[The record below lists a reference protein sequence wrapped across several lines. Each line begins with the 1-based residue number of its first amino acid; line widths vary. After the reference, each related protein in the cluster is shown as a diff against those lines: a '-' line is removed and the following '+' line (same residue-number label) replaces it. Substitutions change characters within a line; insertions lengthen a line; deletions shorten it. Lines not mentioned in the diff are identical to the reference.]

1 MSTYP
6 FAAIV
11 GQDDLKH
18 ALLLNAVDPAVGGV
32 LVRGQKGTA
41 KSTAVRAVAALLPD
55 IEVVAG
61 DAFQRG
67 PDEVD
72 DDQRVP
78 PLPADVEVVT
88 RPTPLVE
95 LPIGA
100 SEDRL
105 VGSLDLERALV
116 DGVRAFEPG
125 LLAAAHRGVLY
136 VDEVNLLT
144 DHLVDLLLDVAAM
157 GTNHVER
164 EGVSVRH
171 PSRFLLVGTMNPE
184 EGELRP
190 QLLDRFGLTVTVAAP
205 RDGRSRAE
213 VVRRRLAFDA
223 DPSTFVRRWEQEEAE
238 LASRVVTAQQRL
250 PDVELSDGM
259 LARIAHVCGRFEVD
273 GLRAD
278 LVIARAARANAA
290 WVGRDEVA
298 LDDVRVAAR
307 LALPHRRRRGPLEQ
321 PGLDEDELER
331 ALTEPLDPEDDPDD
345 PDDPGGT
352 DPDGGPEGGSDDGE
366 GPGQGRDGGPEP
378 GPDEGRSGRGSDGRP
393 DGGSGA
399 GSGGGPPQEPSR
411 AQGDPGP
418 EGGGSRGE
426 VSGEVDYTAEATDEP
441 PQEDDTEQ
449 PGTVH
454 RIGASGSPP
463 LLVVPGRGRGDRGRR
478 SASIGDHGAV
488 VAARPLRP
496 GEPARDLSPGATLR
510 AAAPRQHA
518 RGRDSRRLV
527 VRRDDLRSR
536 VRQGREGNLVV
547 FVVDAS
553 SSMGARRRMEAVKG
567 AIRSLLLDAY
577 QRRDRLALVTFR
589 GREGQVVL
597 PPTSSIDVADHRLAT
612 LPVGG
617 RTPLAAGLARAGELV
632 AANAAREAARRP
644 LLVVLTDGRAN
655 VGGPNPAEQ
664 AYAQAR
670 GLADQGVAAVVVD
683 TEDGFV
689 RLGLADR
696 LADHLAAPVLRLDDL
711 GAPALAQV
719 VRTAVGRAIA

>member
-1 MSTYP
+1 MTTYP

-11 GQDDLKH
+11 GQEDLKH
-18 ALLLNAVDPAVGGV
+18 ALVLNAVDPSVGGV

-55 IEVVAG
+55 LEMVAS
-61 DAFQRG
+61 DPFQRAPG
-67 PDEVD
+67 EVD
-72 DDQRVP
+72 DDPRVP
-78 PLPADVEVVT
+78 PLPTDGQVVA

-95 LPIGA
+95 LPVGA

-223 DPSTFVRRWEQEEAE
+223 DPAGFVGRWEDQEAE
-238 LASRVVTAQQRL
+238 LAARVVAARALLRVVGL
-250 PDVELSDGM
+250 PDEM
-259 LARIAHVCGRFEVD
+259 LARIAHVCARFEVD

-290 WVGRDEVA
+290 WEGREAVV

-321 PGLDEDELER
+321 PGLDDEELER
-331 ALTEPLDPEDDPDD
+331 ALTEPLDPDDDPEDGGDPDAGPDVDPRDDGSSPDGPPEDDHADDAPSEPDPSQRPSGSPSTEPEDRGDDRD
-345 PDDPGGT
+345 P
-352 DPDGGPEGGSDDGE
+352 E
-366 GPGQGRDGGPEP
+366 
-378 GPDEGRSGRGSDGRP
+378 
-393 DGGSGA
+393 
-399 GSGGGPPQEPSR
+399 GSGGDQRTSSGPD
-411 AQGDPGP
+411 ADADPGSRD
-418 EGGGSRGE
+418 EAGRETDDGSDLDDGTDAVEEPGRIVG
-426 VSGEVDYTAEATDEP
+426 VGTA
-441 PQEDDTEQ
+441 
-449 PGTVH
+449 
-454 RIGASGSPP
+454 GAPP
-463 LLVVPGRGRGDRGRR
+463 LLVVPGRGRGARGRR
-478 SASIGDHGAV
+478 SAAVGEHGAV
-488 VAARPLRP
+488 VAARPLRS
-496 GEPARDLSPGATLR
+496 GEPARDVALAATLR
-510 AAAPRQHA
+510 AAAPSQRA
-518 RGRDSRRLV
+518 RGRRGTKLV
-527 VRRDDLRSR
+527 VHRDDLRTR
-536 VRQGREGNLVV
+536 VRQGREGNLVI

-553 SSMGARRRMEAVKG
+553 ASMGARRRMEAVKG
-567 AIRSLLLDAY
+567 AIRALLLDAY

-589 GREGQVVL
+589 GREARVAL
-597 PPTSSIDVADHRLAT
+597 PPTSSIDVADQRLAQ

-617 RTPLAAGLARAGELV
+617 RTPLAAGLACAGDLL
-632 AANAAREAARRP
+632 ARSAARDALRRP

-655 VGGPNPAEQ
+655 VGGADPREA
-664 AYAQAR
+664 AHVQAR
-670 GLADQGVAAVVVD
+670 ELAGREVASVVVD

-689 RLGLADR
+689 RLGLADD
-696 LADHLAAPVLRLDDL
+696 LAESLGATVLRLDDL
-711 GAPALAQV
+711 GASALTHV
-719 VRTAVGRAIA
+719 VRTAVGART

>member
-1 MSTYP
+1 MTATTYP

-18 ALLLNAVDPAVGGV
+18 ALLLNAVDPSVGGV

-55 IEVVAG
+55 VEVIAG
-61 DAFQRG
+61 DPFHRAPG
-67 PDEVD
+67 EVD
-72 DDQRVP
+72 DDPRVP
-78 PLPADVEVVT
+78 PLPADAKVIT
-88 RPTPLVE
+88 RPTHLVE
-95 LPIGA
+95 LPVGA

-223 DPSTFVRRWEQEEAE
+223 DPTGFVEQWAPQQAD
-238 LASRVVTAQQRL
+238 LAAQVVAARDRL
-250 PDVELSDGM
+250 PKVELSDAM
-259 LARIAHVCGRFEVD
+259 LARIAHVCARFDVD

-290 WVGRDEVA
+290 WQGHDEVA
-298 LDDVRVAAR
+298 LEDVRVAAR

-321 PGLDEDELER
+321 PGIDDDELEQ
-331 ALTEPLDPEDDPDD
+331 ALTEPLDPDDDPDGHG
-345 PDDPGGT
+345 PG
-352 DPDGGPEGGSDDGE
+352 DAPDGGGSDDGPADD
-366 GPGQGRDGGPEP
+366 GPGADDEQRDGSAGD
-378 GPDEGRSGRGSDGRP
+378 GDDARSGPPSDAPSGGDDGDPGSDGGEAAGRSS
-393 DGGSGA
+393 DGPRSEDGTQDEGA
-399 GSGGGPPQEPSR
+399 DGQTQDADDGASEP
-411 AQGDPGP
+411 
-418 EGGGSRGE
+418 E
-426 VSGEVDYTAEATDEP
+426 
-441 PQEDDTEQ
+441 
-449 PGTVH
+449 TVH
-454 RIGASGSPP
+454 GVGAAGRPP

-478 SASIGDHGAV
+478 SAAVGDHGAV
-488 VAARPLRP
+488 VGARPLRP
-496 GEPARDLSPGATLR
+496 GEQIRDVALGATLR
-510 AAAPRQHA
+510 AAAPRQRT
-518 RGRDSRRLV
+518 RGRNGAGLIV
-527 VRRDDLRSR
+527 HRDDLRAR

-553 SSMGARRRMEAVKG
+553 ASMGARRRMEAVKG
-567 AIRSLLLDAY
+567 AIRALLLDAY
-577 QRRDRLALVTFR
+577 QRRDRLALVAFR
-589 GREGQVVL
+589 GRQGEVAL
-597 PPTSSIDVADHRLAT
+597 PPTSSVDVADRRLAT

-632 AANAAREAARRP
+632 AASAAREGLRRP

-655 VGGPNPAEQ
+655 VGGGDPVA
-664 AYAQAR
+664 AAHAQAR
-670 GLADQGVAAVVVD
+670 TLADRGVAAVVVD

-689 RLGLADR
+689 RLGMADALAEQ
-696 LADHLAAPVLRLDDL
+696 LAAPVLRLDDL

-719 VRTAVGRAIA
+719 VRTAVGRPAA